1 MKTYN
6 NSKCLN
12 YKLIQVGMKKIV
24 IKHGVGFR
32 VTVIVNGMNEVHQIK
47 DERM

>member
-24 IKHGVGFR
+24 IELGVGFH
-32 VTVIVNGMNEVHQIK
+32 VTVIVNGMNEVHQ
-47 DERM
+47 R